1 MELVSSSTTS
11 EKKYKYY
18 KISRSRSN
26 TILEERPFDVYFQSA
41 LDSNLPS
48 NISSNEYSIKYKHTT
63 KPLVLEKENLN
74 NCVNINDIRDT
85 VNGIKKN
92 IEDYAKENKFIQIIL
107 HYIDSDKQKYVTIYI
122 IKKVQIREKKE
133 GYVIVHSTDEKEFGE
148 NDSKEIE
155 IEFYEPNT
163 ELPVIDFIE
172 DSKGT
177 KYYKEDE
184 KYYVLKNEYTGYAM
198 IENFG
203 TELET
208 LLIARRKIDDI
219 TTEILARI
227 EEAYYAYKPDSF
239 VKYEQSNIYI
249 RLKNI
254 DQEKVILNNNKYE
267 FDFYLFNNEIL
278 DKNTDN
284 EETNIANH
292 NINERSKIGQG
303 ICQIENIFDVNEKN
317 ENDDNIRF
325 KRIIIK
331 TLYNTNSSLIGK
343 FFSINESLSTRIF
356 DTNAFL
362 QLNKCYDFIID
373 KFSVLFV
380 TDEYSYFDKTDNFLN
395 SVAINKIKDE
405 QL

>member
-1 MELVSSSTTS
+1 MELVSSHTTT
-11 EKKYKYY
+11 ERKYKYY

-41 LDSNLPS
+41 VDSNLPP

-63 KPLVLEKENLN
+63 KPLILEKENLN
-74 NCVNINDIRDT
+74 NCVNINDIRET

-107 HYIDSDKQKYVTIYI
+107 HYIDSERQKYVTIYT

-133 GYVIVHSTDEKEFGE
+133 GYVLEDSTGEKEFGE

-163 ELPVIDFIE
+163 KLPEIDFIL

-177 KYYKEDE
+177 KYYKENE
-184 KYYVLKNEYTGYAM
+184 TYYVLKNEYTGYAM

-227 EEAYYAYKPDSF
+227 EEAYYAYKPESF
-239 VKYEQSNIYI
+239 IQYEKSNIYVK
-249 RLKNI
+249 LKNN
-254 DQEKVILNNNKYE
+254 QNNNILNDETYE
-267 FDFYLFNNEIL
+267 FDFYLFNDDIL
-278 DKNTDN
+278 DENTDN
-284 EETNIANH
+284 EETNISNH
-292 NINERSKIGQG
+292 AINERSKIGTG
-303 ICQIENIFDVNEKN
+303 LCQIENIFDVTETS
-317 ENDDNIRF
+317 ENNRY

-331 TLYNTNSSLIGK
+331 TLYNTDNSLIGK
-343 FFSINESLSTRIF
+343 YFSINTDLNTRF
-356 DTNAFL
+356 FNHDTFIE
-362 QLNKCYDFIID
+362 LNKCYDFIID

-395 SVAINKIKDE
+395 SITINKIKDE
-405 QL
+405 LL

>member
-1 MELVSSSTTS
+1 MELVSSHTTT
-11 EKKYKYY
+11 ERKYKYY

-41 LDSNLPS
+41 VDSNLPP

-63 KPLVLEKENLN
+63 KPLILEKENLN
-74 NCVNINDIRDT
+74 NCVNINDIRET

-107 HYIDSDKQKYVTIYI
+107 HYIDSERQKYVTIYT

-133 GYVIVHSTDEKEFGE
+133 GYILEDSTGEKEFGE

-163 ELPVIDFIE
+163 KLPEIDFIL

-177 KYYKEDE
+177 KYYKENE
-184 KYYVLKNEYTGYAM
+184 TYYVLKNEYTGYAM

-227 EEAYYAYKPDSF
+227 EEAYYAYKPESF
-239 VKYEQSNIYI
+239 IQYEKSNIYVK
-249 RLKNI
+249 LKSN
-254 DQEKVILNNNKYE
+254 QNNNILNDETYE
-267 FDFYLFNNEIL
+267 FDFYLFNDDIL
-278 DKNTDN
+278 DENTDN
-284 EETNIANH
+284 EETNISNYV
-292 NINERSKIGQG
+292 INEQSKIGTG
-303 ICQIENIFDVNEKN
+303 LCKIENIFDVTETS
-317 ENDDNIRF
+317 ENNNRF

-331 TLYNTNSSLIGK
+331 TLYNTDNSLIGK
-343 FFSINESLSTRIF
+343 YFSINTDLNTRFFNYDIYIE
-356 DTNAFL
+356 
-362 QLNKCYDFIID
+362 LNKCYDFIID

-395 SVAINKIKDE
+395 SITINKIKDE
-405 QL
+405 LL

>member
-1 MELVSSSTTS
+1 MELVSSHTTT
-11 EKKYKYY
+11 ERKYKYY

-41 LDSNLPS
+41 VDSNLPP

-63 KPLVLEKENLN
+63 KPLILEKENLN
-74 NCVNINDIRDT
+74 NCVNINDIRET

-107 HYIDSDKQKYVTIYI
+107 HYIDSERQKYVTIYT

-133 GYVIVHSTDEKEFGE
+133 GYILEDSTGEKEFGE

-163 ELPVIDFIE
+163 KLPEIDFIL

-177 KYYKEDE
+177 KYYKENE
-184 KYYVLKNEYTGYAM
+184 TYYVLKNEYTGYAM

-227 EEAYYAYKPDSF
+227 EEAYYAYKPESF
-239 VKYEQSNIYI
+239 IQYEKSNIYVK
-249 RLKNI
+249 LKSN
-254 DQEKVILNNNKYE
+254 QNNNILNDETYE
-267 FDFYLFNNEIL
+267 FDFYLFNDDIL
-278 DKNTDN
+278 DENTDN
-284 EETNIANH
+284 EETNISNYV
-292 NINERSKIGQG
+292 INEQSKIGTG
-303 ICQIENIFDVNEKN
+303 LCKIENIFDVTETS
-317 ENDDNIRF
+317 ENNNRF

-331 TLYNTNSSLIGK
+331 TLYNTDNSLIGK
-343 FFSINESLSTRIF
+343 YFSINTDLNTRFFNYDIYIE
-356 DTNAFL
+356 
-362 QLNKCYDFIID
+362 LNKCFDFIID

-395 SVAINKIKDE
+395 SITINKIKDE
-405 QL
+405 LL